1 MTSISIIIPVLNEV
15 STITQ
20 TISTAQTA
28 KDKDIE
34 IIVVDGGSNDGTIE
48 LIKCLNIQIISS
60 LPGRATQ
67 MNCGA
72 KIATGKILL
81 FLHGDTLLPSNFD
94 RMLEEILV
102 KPKIIAGAFEL
113 SIRGKTKGLRIVERM
128 VNWRSRYLQM
138 PYGDQGI
145 FLPTKVFQEIGGF
158 PEIPIMEDFEL
169 IRQLKK
175 RGQIAIIP
183 SPVFTSG
190 RRWQKLGIL
199 KTTFINQIVIIAYL
213 LGVSPKR
220 LARLYVNFKD

>member
-128 VNWRSRYLQM
+128 VNWLQ
-138 PYGDQGI
+138 
-145 FLPTKVFQEIGGF
+145 KVQELQF
-158 PEIPIMEDFEL
+158 
-169 IRQLKK
+169 
-175 RGQIAIIP
+175 
-183 SPVFTSG
+183 
-190 RRWQKLGIL
+190 
-199 KTTFINQIVIIAYL
+199 
-213 LGVSPKR
+213 
-220 LARLYVNFKD
+220 